1 MDNRMKLVAG
11 MILFGSLWGFSE
23 VIIGSTLG
31 DMGLPSGVL
40 MTAFFAMTFMV
51 ISRMI
56 YRQPG
61 MQMGMGL
68 IAGSLR
74 MFNPFMG
81 CHLCSALA
89 IMAEGVLFEL
99 LWYMF
104 SKDFDELKN
113 TLYQGSMGI
122 ITAYILYTG
131 GSIITQILT
140 PFASSQTFFVED
152 LIGFIPN
159 ILARGLLAGLA
170 GVVVIP
176 VLFTAKKFTNIKIRD
191 PFYYPTTL
199 GVSLICWIIVIG
211 NWFIL
216 TG

>member
-1 MDNRMKLVAG
+1 MNKKMKLVAG
-11 MILFGSLWGFSE
+11 MLLFGSLWGFSE

-51 ISRMI
+51 MSRMI

-99 LWYMF
+99 IWYF
-104 SKDFDELKN
+104 ISDDFHELKN

-131 GSIITQILT
+131 GSIVTQILT
-140 PFASSQTFFVED
+140 PIVDVQTFFIED

-159 ILARGLLAGLA
+159 ILAKGLLAGLA
-170 GVVVIP
+170 GVIVIP
-176 VLFTAKKFTNIKIRD
+176 IIFAAKQFTNIKIRD
-191 PFYYPTTL
+191 TLYYPTTI
-199 GVSLICWIIVIG
+199 GISLFCWITVVG
-211 NWFIL
+211 NWLIL